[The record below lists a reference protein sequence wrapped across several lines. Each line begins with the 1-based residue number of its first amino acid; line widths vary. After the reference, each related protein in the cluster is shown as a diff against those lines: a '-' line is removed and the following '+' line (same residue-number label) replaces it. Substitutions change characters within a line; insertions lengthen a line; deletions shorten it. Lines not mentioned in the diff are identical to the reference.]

1 MNCLG
6 LILELFSY
14 KLTNK
19 LLNTLRTSKRTSQMD
34 ILKQRINEYVEVKEE
49 LKKQG
54 DRKKLLEKIICTIM
68 SERNISTV
76 ELPDGMNINY
86 LVKDALTV
94 SKEKGKKK
102 DE

>member
-1 MNCLG
+1 
-6 LILELFSY
+6 
-14 KLTNK
+14 
-19 LLNTLRTSKRTSQMD
+19 MD

-54 DRKKLLEKIICTIM
+54 ERKKLLEKIICTIM
-68 SERNISTV
+68 NERNISTV

-86 LVKDALTV
+86 QVKDALIV